1 MSNPDL
7 PQAAPPPIALPP
19 LPVVMPTARDIVWI
33 GADGEIERLS
43 INQAQDRLDRRPAL
57 FCHRRWTASR
67 LGLETSG
74 LGALEGL
81 DALELFAFVRPSQ
94 FCLPTPQGL
103 GRVMALDTSGGDDEM
118 AMLIPKSAA
127 KMLAELQALSPV
139 QKQQAAGIAAM
150 MAQGGW
156 GWAPTVLAA
165 LGQAMPPE
173 APPDPRG
180 ASIWFRLPENPEY
193 GADPEPGA
201 FPISVKQSE
210 DRLKAMLG
218 KGAEIRPSQKAY
230 TASLVPAFGTPK
242 GEDNPVVVLAEAG
255 TGTGKTLGYL
265 APATVWAEDNKAPVW
280 VSTYTRSLQHQVVE
294 EMARFYPDRTERDAK
309 VVIRKGRENYLCLL
323 NLEDALSAVAAT
335 PRLAPALGLMARWA
349 EANPDGDL
357 TGSGFPAWLIDLLGV
372 GATIGLADRRGE
384 CIHSACRHFQKCFVE
399 KSRQRS
405 RRADIVVANH
415 ALVMIGAAMASLVP
429 GQSGQSTPTR
439 YIFDEGHH
447 VFDAAD
453 SAFSVAFSGAEAAD
467 LRRWIRGQEGNR
479 KSRAR
484 GLKKRLEELLA
495 FDEAAMADLD
505 QAMEAARILP
515 AVNWRQRLSEAA
527 PDGPVEQFLFAARNV
542 IYERVS
548 SPGSLYNLE
557 VGLYPL
563 DDHLATMALG
573 LSSALKDIAEP
584 LQRLAK
590 TLNAILVDQADH
602 LDSVTRNRLEGA
614 ARGLLRRANGPLA
627 AWRQLLDDI
636 TDMSHPEGR
645 AGFIDW
651 MEATRHNGQDIDIG
665 LRRHY
670 LDPGEPFSRA
680 VLTPSHGAIIT
691 SATLTDHTSRE
702 VDTPLPEDWHFAER
716 LTGTVYLP
724 SPAVVSSVASPFDYA
739 SQTKLLIVGDVDRD
753 NIEQSAAAMA
763 SLMKASQG
771 GALGLFTA
779 IRRLKAT
786 YPHILS
792 ALDDAQ
798 IPLYAQHMDALNLQ
812 TLLQMFRE
820 DRRSCLLGTD
830 AVRDGIDVPGQA
842 LQLIIFDRVPWPRPD
857 MLFKAR
863 ADHYGRDLWTDRA
876 TRMKLRQAFGRLV
889 RRGDDC
895 GVFVVLDNRLPS
907 RLLSAF
913 PPGVV
918 AERCGLA
925 EAVKTVSSFLS
936 PEGGVG

>member
-1 MSNPDL
+1 
-7 PQAAPPPIALPP
+7 
-19 LPVVMPTARDIVWI
+19 
-33 GADGEIERLS
+33 
-43 INQAQDRLDRRPAL
+43 
-57 FCHRRWTASR
+57 
-67 LGLETSG
+67 
-74 LGALEGL
+74 
-81 DALELFAFVRPSQ
+81 
-94 FCLPTPQGL
+94 
-103 GRVMALDTSGGDDEM
+103 
-118 AMLIPKSAA
+118 
-127 KMLAELQALSPV
+127 
-139 QKQQAAGIAAM
+139 
-150 MAQGGW
+150 
-156 GWAPTVLAA
+156 
-165 LGQAMPPE
+165 
-173 APPDPRG
+173 
-180 ASIWFRLPENPEY
+180 
-193 GADPEPGA
+193 
-201 FPISVKQSE
+201 
-210 DRLKAMLG
+210 
-218 KGAEIRPSQKAY
+218 
-230 TASLVPAFGTPK
+230 
-242 GEDNPVVVLAEAG
+242 
-255 TGTGKTLGYL
+255 
-265 APATVWAEDNKAPVW
+265 
-280 VSTYTRSLQHQVVE
+280 
-294 EMARFYPDRTERDAK
+294 
-309 VVIRKGRENYLCLL
+309 
-323 NLEDALSAVAAT
+323 
-335 PRLAPALGLMARWA
+335 
-349 EANPDGDL
+349 
-357 TGSGFPAWLIDLLGV
+357 
-372 GATIGLADRRGE
+372 
-384 CIHSACRHFQKCFVE
+384 
-399 KSRQRS
+399 
-405 RRADIVVANH
+405 
-415 ALVMIGAAMASLVP
+415 
-429 GQSGQSTPTR
+429 
-439 YIFDEGHH
+439 
-447 VFDAAD
+447 
-453 SAFSVAFSGAEAAD
+453 
-467 LRRWIRGQEGNR
+467 
-479 KSRAR
+479 
-484 GLKKRLEELLA
+484 
-495 FDEAAMADLD
+495 
-505 QAMEAARILP
+505 
-515 AVNWRQRLSEAA
+515 
-527 PDGPVEQFLFAARNV
+527 
-542 IYERVS
+542 
-548 SPGSLYNLE
+548 
-557 VGLYPL
+557 
-563 DDHLATMALG
+563 
-573 LSSALKDIAEP
+573 
-584 LQRLAK
+584 
-590 TLNAILVDQADH
+590 
-602 LDSVTRNRLEGA
+602 
-614 ARGLLRRANGPLA
+614 LA

-702 VDTPLPEDWHFAER
+702 VDTPLPEDWNFAER

-889 RRGDDC
+889 RRGDDR